1 MEVHLSKLREMA
13 KAREGWR
20 AAVHGVTGSDTT
32 EQPNNNKKQEPRWW
46 QRDPRREEQK
56 AEWVLAAERR
66 GVRLGQGDWRA
77 SGRSMP
83 PFLGGRGPWS
93 QAKDESQPRGLP
105 LSYIP
110 AKEHSAQCAVVHMG
124 VWALSVEGLI
134 QIGCGACP

>member
-56 AEWVLAAERR
+56 AQWVLAAERR

-93 QAKDESQPRGLP
+93 QAKDESQPRGPCPTSLQRNTAP
-105 LSYIP
+105 
-110 AKEHSAQCAVVHMG
+110 SAPWFTWG
-124 VWALSVEGLI
+124 SGL
-134 QIGCGACP
+134 CPSRDSSR